1 MILIGHPSGG
11 ARFVFFTKKVRRA
24 YNILVM
30 DTRKLTTAQTAA
42 FMAILTAG
50 TKVLGFVREMVLAA
64 FYGAGEVTDAYN
76 MAQNIPN
83 ILLAGIVSAV
93 AISYMPI
100 LSGKVAD
107 AGKEEGDLYTSRL
120 LNGLICLIC
129 VAIALGAVF
138 AKPLVS
144 IFAPGYEAEQASL
157 TAWYL
162 RFAFFSVLFTAF
174 VYIFEA
180 YLQYRG
186 VFFPQIVLGYVQSIA
201 VIVFVVFSARTD
213 YHWLI
218 FGVVAG
224 FALRGLGCWAI
235 AGRRGYRYTPDF
247 HMGGAVKEALLLALP
262 IFIGGSVAQIN
273 TFVDRMLASN
283 LAQGSVSALTYG
295 NEIIN
300 AIVMLTVTILV
311 TIIYPKLNQAFAVGD
326 RTSIGTLTERGI
338 NVLAL
343 LAVPLSL
350 GAMVYARPL
359 IRLVYERGAF
369 TAENTSVTASAF
381 FCYAIGLTF
390 LAVNQLITK
399 VFYSLHDTKTAVYC
413 SVISVVCNIV
423 LNLILVRSL
432 AHAGL
437 ALATSIAQII
447 NALLLYYTFKRKY
460 PDITLLRSKKKLALI
475 TVLSAAA
482 VAISYLCFTLL
493 SDTIKCSQ
501 IVCLAGAVA
510 AAGIAYLAMLK
521 AAKFEELNLL
531 KDLVKRG

>member
-1 MILIGHPSGG
+1 M
-11 ARFVFFTKKVRRA
+11 
-24 YNILVM
+24 N
-30 DTRKLTTAQTAA
+30 TRKLTTAQTAA

-100 LSGKVAD
+100 LSRKVNDSGEA
-107 AGKEEGDLYTSRL
+107 EGNLYTSRL
-120 LNGLICLIC
+120 LNGLMCLIC
-129 VAIALGAVF
+129 AAIVLGAIF

-144 IFAPGYEAEQASL
+144 IFAPGYEAEQAVL

-174 VYIFEA
+174 IYIFEA

-186 VFFPQIVLGYVQSIA
+186 TFFPQIVLGYVQSAA
-201 VIVFVVFSARTD
+201 VIVFVVFSAKTD
-213 YHWLI
+213 HHWLI
-218 FGVVAG
+218 FGVVLG
-224 FALRGLGCWAI
+224 FALRGIGCWLI
-235 AGRRGYRYTPDF
+235 AGKNGYRYTPDF
-247 HMGGAVKEALLLALP
+247 HMGDAVKEAILLALP

-283 LAQGSVSALTYG
+283 LQQGSVSALTYS

-311 TIIYPKLNQAFAVGD
+311 TIIYPKLNQAFAQGD
-326 RTSIGTLTERGI
+326 LTSVGTLTEKGI

-343 LAVPLSL
+343 LAIPLSM
-350 GAMVYARPL
+350 GAMVYAQPV
-359 IRLVYERGAF
+359 IRLIYERGAF
-369 TAENTSVTASAF
+369 TAEDTTITASAF

-390 LAVNQLITK
+390 LALNQLITK

-413 SVISVVCNIV
+413 SVIAVVCNIV

-432 AHAGL
+432 EHAGL

-447 NALLLYYTFKRKY
+447 NAILLYVTFKRKY
-460 PDITLLRSKKKLALI
+460 PDITLLHSGKKLVLI
-475 TVLSAAA
+475 AALSAVA

-501 IVCLAGAVA
+501 ALSLLGAIA
-510 AAGIAYLAMLK
+510 AAGISYLVLLK
-521 AAKFEELNLL
+521 VAKFEELGIL

>member
-1 MILIGHPSGG
+1 MKDRS
-11 ARFVFFTKKVRRA
+11 
-24 YNILVM
+24 
-30 DTRKLTTAQTAA
+30 LTTAQTAA

-50 TKVLGFVREMVLAA
+50 TKLLGFVREMVLAA
-64 FYGAGEVTDAYN
+64 FYGAGEITDAYN

-83 ILLAGIVSAV
+83 ILLGGIVSAV

-100 LSGKVAD
+100 LSSKVETT
-107 AGKEEGDLYTSRL
+107 GRKEGDLYTSRL
-120 LNGLICLIC
+120 LNALILLICG
-129 VAIALGAVF
+129 AIVLGALL

-144 IFAPGYEAEQASL
+144 IFAPGYEGTQAAL

-186 VFFPQIVLGYVQSIA
+186 IFFPQIVLGYVQSIA
-201 VIVFVVFSARTD
+201 VIAFVVLSSKTD
-213 YHWLI
+213 YHLLI
-218 FGVVAG
+218 FGIVAG
-224 FALRGLGCWAI
+224 FALRGLGCWVI
-235 AGRRGYRYTPDF
+235 AGRKGYRYTPDF
-247 HMGGAVKEALLLALP
+247 HMGDAVKEAILLALP

-283 LAQGSVSALTYG
+283 LQQGSVSALTYG

-311 TIIYPKLNQAFAVGD
+311 TIIYPKLNQAFAQGD
-326 RTSIGTLTERGI
+326 RASVGTLTERGI

-343 LAVPLSL
+343 LAVPLSM
-350 GAMVYARPL
+350 GAMVYAQPV

-369 TAENTSVTASAF
+369 TAEDTAVTASAF

-390 LAVNQLITK
+390 LALNQLITK

-413 SVISVVCNIV
+413 SVIAVVCNIV

-447 NALLLYYTFKRKY
+447 NAVLLYFTFKRKY
-460 PDITLLRSKKKLALI
+460 PDITLLHSGRKLVLI
-475 TVLSAAA
+475 AVLSAVS

-501 IVCLAGAVA
+501 ALSLLGAVA
-510 AAGIAYLAMLK
+510 AAGIIYLVLLK
-521 AAKFEELNLL
+521 AAKFEELSIL

>member
-1 MILIGHPSGG
+1 MKNHS
-11 ARFVFFTKKVRRA
+11 
-24 YNILVM
+24 
-30 DTRKLTTAQTAA
+30 LTTAQTAA

-64 FYGAGEVTDAYN
+64 FYGAGETTDAYN

-93 AISYMPI
+93 AVSYMPI
-100 LSGKVAD
+100 LSRKVAD
-107 AGKEEGDLYTSRL
+107 SGDAEGDLYTSRL
-120 LNGLICLIC
+120 LNGMTLLISI
-129 VAIALGAVF
+129 AILLGAIF
-138 AKPLVS
+138 ARPLVS
-144 IFAPGYEAEQASL
+144 IFAPGYEGEQAAL
-157 TAWYL
+157 TVWYL
-162 RFAFFSVLFTAF
+162 RFAFFSVLFTTF
-174 VYIFEA
+174 IYIFEA
-180 YLQYRG
+180 YLQYRSI
-186 VFFPQIVLGYVQSIA
+186 FFPQIVLGYVQSLA
-201 VIVFVVFSARTD
+201 VIVFVVFSAKTD

-218 FGVVAG
+218 FGVVLG

-235 AGRRGYRYTPDF
+235 AGRHGFRYSPDF
-247 HMGGAVKEALLLALP
+247 HMGGAVREAIVLALP
-262 IFIGGSVAQIN
+262 IFIGGSVTQIN
-273 TFVDRMLASN
+273 TFVDRMLAST
-283 LAQGSVSALTYG
+283 LPGGSVSALTYG

-311 TIIYPKLNQAFAVGD
+311 TIIYPKLNQAFAAGD
-326 RTSIGTLTERGI
+326 RASIGTMTERGL

-350 GAMVYARPL
+350 GAMVYATPV

-369 TAENTSVTASAF
+369 TAEDTAVTASAF
-381 FCYAIGLTF
+381 FCYAVGLTF

-413 SVISVVCNIV
+413 SVAAVVCNIV
-423 LNLILVRSL
+423 LNLILVRSM

-460 PDITLLRSKKKLALI
+460 PDIRLLSSKRKLAQI
-475 TVLSAAA
+475 VLFSSIA
-482 VAISYLCFTLL
+482 VGISYLCFSLL
-493 SDTIKCSQ
+493 NDTIRSPQ
-501 IVCLAGAVA
+501 VVSLAGAVA
-510 AAGIAYLAMLK
+510 SAGIVYLILLK
-521 AAKFEELNLL
+521 AAKFEELSIL

>member
-1 MILIGHPSGG
+1 M
-11 ARFVFFTKKVRRA
+11 
-24 YNILVM
+24 N
-30 DTRKLTTAQTAA
+30 TRKLTTAQTAA

-76 MAQNIPN
+76 MTQNIPN

-100 LSGKVAD
+100 LSRKVNDSGEA
-107 AGKEEGDLYTSRL
+107 EGNLYTSRL
-120 LNGLICLIC
+120 LNGLMCLIC
-129 VAIALGAVF
+129 AAIVLGAIF

-144 IFAPGYEAEQASL
+144 IFAPGYEAEQAVL

-174 VYIFEA
+174 IYIFEA

-186 VFFPQIVLGYVQSIA
+186 TFFPQIILGYVQSAA
-201 VIVFVVFSARTD
+201 VIVFVVLSAKTD
-213 YHWLI
+213 HHWLI
-218 FGVVAG
+218 FGVVLG
-224 FALRGLGCWAI
+224 FALRGIGCWLI
-235 AGRRGYRYTPDF
+235 AGKNGYRYTPDF
-247 HMGGAVKEALLLALP
+247 HMGDAVKEAILLALP
-262 IFIGGSVAQIN
+262 IFIGGNVAQIN
-273 TFVDRMLASN
+273 TFVDRMLASG
-283 LAQGSVSALTYG
+283 LVQGSVSALTYS

-311 TIIYPKLNQAFAVGD
+311 TIIYPKLNQAFAQGD
-326 RTSIGTLTERGI
+326 RTSVGTLTEKGI

-343 LAVPLSL
+343 LAVPLSI
-350 GAMVYARPL
+350 GAMVYAQPV
-359 IRLVYERGAF
+359 IRLVYEHGAF
-369 TAENTSVTASAF
+369 NAEDTAMTASAF

-413 SVISVVCNIV
+413 SVISVICNIV

-437 ALATSIAQII
+437 ALATSIAQMI
-447 NALLLYYTFKRKY
+447 NALLLYFTFKKKY
-460 PDITLLRSKKKLALI
+460 PDITLLHSGKKLALI
-475 TVLSAAA
+475 AVLAAA
-482 VAISYLCFTLL
+482 SVAISYLCFTLL

-501 IVCLAGAVA
+501 AFSLLGAIVA
-510 AAGIAYLAMLK
+510 AGLSYLVLLR
-521 AAKFEELNLL
+521 AAKFDELNIL

>member
-1 MILIGHPSGG
+1 MS
-11 ARFVFFTKKVRRA
+11 
-24 YNILVM
+24 
-30 DTRKLTTAQTAA
+30 TRKLTTAQTAA

-100 LSGKVAD
+100 LSSKVND
-107 AGKEEGDLYTSRL
+107 SGRTEGDLYTSRL
-120 LNGLICLIC
+120 LNGLMCLIC
-129 VAIALGAVF
+129 AAIVLGAVF

-144 IFAPGYEAEQASL
+144 IFAPGYEAEQAVL

-174 VYIFEA
+174 IYIFEA
-180 YLQYRG
+180 YLQYNG
-186 VFFPQIVLGYVQSIA
+186 VFFPQIVLGYVQSAA
-201 VIVFVVFSARTD
+201 VIVFVVLSAKTD

-218 FGVVAG
+218 FGVVLG
-224 FALRGLGCWAI
+224 FALRGLGCWVI
-235 AGRRGYRYTPDF
+235 AGRKGYRYTPDF
-247 HMGGAVKEALLLALP
+247 HMGDAVKEAILLALP

-283 LAQGSVSALTYG
+283 LEKGSVSALTYG

-311 TIIYPKLNQAFAVGD
+311 TILYPKLNQAFAAGD
-326 RTSIGTLTERGI
+326 RAAIGSFTEKGI

-343 LAVPLSL
+343 LAVPLSM
-350 GAMVYARPL
+350 GAMVYAVPV

-369 TAENTSVTASAF
+369 TAEDTAVTASAF

-413 SVISVVCNIV
+413 SVIAVVCNIV
-423 LNLILVRSL
+423 LNLILVRSM

-447 NALLLYYTFKRKY
+447 NALLLYFAFKGKY
-460 PDITLLRSKKKLALI
+460 PDITLLHSKKKLAAI
-475 TVLSAAA
+475 AGISA
-482 VAISYLCFTLL
+482 VAVGISYLCFRLL

-501 IVCLAGAVA
+501 VVSLGGAVLT
-510 AAGIAYLAMLK
+510 AGIIYLALLK
-521 AAKFEELNLL
+521 TAKFEELSIL

>member
-1 MILIGHPSGG
+1 M
-11 ARFVFFTKKVRRA
+11 
-24 YNILVM
+24 N
-30 DTRKLTTAQTAA
+30 TRKLTTAQTAA
-42 FMAILTAG
+42 FMAILTVG

-100 LSGKVAD
+100 LSRKVTD
-107 AGKEEGDLYTSRL
+107 SGNEEGDLYTSRL
-120 LNGLICLIC
+120 LNGLMCLIAA
-129 VAIALGAVF
+129 AIVLGAIL

-144 IFAPGYEAEQASL
+144 IFAPGYQAEQAVL

-180 YLQYRG
+180 YLQYKG

-201 VIVFVVFSARTD
+201 IIVFVILSAKTD
-213 YHWLI
+213 HHWLI
-218 FGVVAG
+218 FGVVIG

-235 AGRRGYRYTPDF
+235 AGRNGYRYTPDF
-247 HMGGAVKEALLLALP
+247 HMGGAVKEAILLALP

-283 LAQGSVSALTYG
+283 LEKGSVSALTYG

-311 TIIYPKLNQAFAVGD
+311 TIIYPKLNQAFAQGD
-326 RTSIGTLTERGI
+326 RVSIGTLTEKGI

-350 GAMVYARPL
+350 GAMVYAVPV

-369 TAENTSVTASAF
+369 TAEDTAVTASAF

-413 SVISVVCNIV
+413 SIVSVICNIV
-423 LNLILVRSL
+423 LNLILVRPL

-437 ALATSIAQII
+437 ALATSIAQCI
-447 NALLLYYTFKRKY
+447 NALLLYYTFKKKY
-460 PDITLLRSKKKLALI
+460 PDIALLHSKKKLLLI
-475 TVLSAAA
+475 VVLSVVS

-501 IVCLAGAVA
+501 AISLIGAVVT
-510 AAGIAYLAMLK
+510 AGICYLILLK
-521 AAKFEELNLL
+521 VAKFEELSIL